1 MLTQLPFGEKV
12 LYPIALAFLG
22 LPLIDVIDYSIRV
35 TAGVLGILLTIYLI
49 GRARSAKKL
58 DDLSIKIK
66 ELELQKLKGQS
77 DNEDT
82 E

>member
-1 MLTQLPFGEKV
+1 MLTQLPFVEKV

-22 LPLIDVIDYSIRV
+22 LPLIDVIDFSIRV
-35 TAGVLGILLTIYLI
+35 TAGSLGILLTIYLI

-66 ELELQKLKGQS
+66 EMELRKLQGKKSS
-77 DNEDT
+77 DE
-82 E
+82 

>member
-1 MLTQLPFGEKV
+1 MLTHIPFVEKV
-12 LYPIALAFLG
+12 LYPITLAFLG

-66 ELELQKLKGQS
+66 ELELQKLQGKNS
-77 DNEDT
+77 T
-82 E
+82 EE